1 MLEMA
6 IYRAPRAPHPAGRK
20 PISPVARQHMDE
32 AMRLLYGN
40 APGLS
45 GDEALAER
53 ERFRREDEART
64 DPQSALPL
72 DLQP

>member
-1 MLEMA
+1 
-6 IYRAPRAPHPAGRK
+6 
-20 PISPVARQHMDE
+20 
-32 AMRLLYGN
+32 MRLLYDN

-64 DPQSALPL
+64 DPQVALPL
-72 DLQP
+72 ELQP

>member
-1 MLEMA
+1 MA
-6 IYRAPRAPHPAGRK
+6 IYRAPRAPHPASHK
-20 PISPVARQHMDE
+20 TISPAARRHMAE
-32 AMRLLYGN
+32 AMRLLYDN

-72 DLQP
+72 ELQP

>member
-1 MLEMA
+1 
-6 IYRAPRAPHPAGRK
+6 
-20 PISPVARQHMDE
+20 MDE

-53 ERFRREDEART
+53 ERLRREDEART

-72 DLQP
+72 GLQP